1 MATHWKGQDLSF
13 RMAYRTCSGAC
24 SVCRSDPVI
33 CGRAK
38 FRFRSTVPVSP
49 TCDGACFAD
58 VRSPGR
64 AVPCVA
70 GRGRAGPC
78 EAVRGRAGPGGAV
91 RGRARP
97 PEKRSFGG
105 HCALPC
111 FVDRAWTA
119 VHGLSPARIEAA
131 RDSAQKRHP
140 RGLQE
145 APFPLQ
151 GRSGA
156 PVYCVSLGSRVH
168 GARCL

>member
-1 MATHWKGQDLSF
+1 MRMTTRWKGQGLSF

-33 CGRAK
+33 CAGACK
-38 FRFRSTVPVSP
+38 ISLQKH
-49 TCDGACFAD
+49 GACFAD
-58 VRSPGR
+58 VRRCLFRRR
-64 AVPCVA
+64 AVPGP
-70 GRGRAGPC
+70 GR
-78 EAVRGRAGPGGAV
+78 AVRGRAGPCGAV
-91 RGRARP
+91 RGRAGPCGAGRSRARP